1 MKRRP
6 KVMNMWLLRLGKQFE
21 RLYLRIINLNAP
33 KLLKYTCS
41 WACLVHHFHFSDGPV
56 GTGHHNILLPKILNS
71 GADDELQS
79 SCDQCVC
86 LTNFIWRSSSN
97 PKCHMTFSI
106 NKNECQVTLTFSSKI
121 SPQCSMPSN
130 TCHSQFVKCQKLVFS
145 FTSHTTC
152 QNLKCACQLTCI
164 LFVCEFLRV
173 KYWKVAKHLSKIHT
187 AWDDIAQGCS
197 FDALT

>member
-41 WACLVHHFHFSDGPV
+41 WTCSMHHFHFSDGPV

-79 SCDQCVC
+79 PCDQCVC

-106 NKNECQVTLTFSSKI
+106 NKKWMSSDTYIFVQNFTLMFH
-121 SPQCSMPSN
+121 MPSN
-130 TCHSQFVKCQKLVFS
+130 TCHSQFVKCQVGFFLHKSHYMSKSKVCVSIDVHFICVWVF
-145 FTSHTTC
+145 
-152 QNLKCACQLTCI
+152 ACQI
-164 LFVCEFLRV
+164 LKSCKKFVKNTHCLGWHR
-173 KYWKVAKHLSKIHT
+173 A
-187 AWDDIAQGCS
+187 GRN
-197 FDALT
+197 